1 MPRKRR
7 IIFSENEATQT
18 QEDRCTS
25 IISETVAENVYQRKS
40 ARFKAIEI
48 GNQNI
53 SNETTTQI
61 SIGKSSNRKHKTEK
75 VIMNPNN
82 IRINDQPS
90 RSTGL
95 EIKYKDFQFNYDFN
109 NDEIHDDS
117 EHSNGQSGDE
127 LDTIQNHNTEDNQKE
142 GIAPEYIDE
151 GDPTEICIFCG
162 AELWLNERVKKDTF
176 RRTMEFS
183 ICCLKGKVVLPTI
196 HPPPPML
203 ERLFF
208 DKKSMHSKDFLAN
221 IRQYN
226 NMFSFTSMGGKI
238 NHSINSGGGPY
249 SFILSGMNYH
259 MIGSL
264 LPLEGARPVYS
275 QLYIYDTENEV
286 TNRIAAVR
294 CLNEFNPFVKQYR
307 MASSLIKNHAYNE
320 LKLCLIGTRQHDGR
334 NYNLPSASEVAA
346 LVVGDIDMSFGRR
359 DIIIEELSGS
369 PQRISELHASYLPLQ
384 YPILFPF
391 GEDGYRDDIDHR
403 EETLTR
409 TKKKKKVSMR
419 EYFSYRLMSHQN
431 EVSILLHARRL
442 LQQFIVDGYTMIES
456 QRLLWVRTHQ
466 KELRVDLYQ
475 GLSDALINGERNA
488 SATGRRIILP
498 SSFTGGARY
507 MLQNYQDAMAICRWA
522 DIQIYF
528 LLSLAIQHGQKL
540 LEVYT
545 IEFQKR
551 GLPHA
556 HILLFLDKHD
566 KINDSDG
573 VDRVIFAEIPDK
585 HTSPKLYDLVKR
597 FMMHGPCGTSNPK
610 SPCMKDKK
618 CSKYFPKKFN
628 NQTVI
633 DEDGYPTYKRRN
645 DGRDIEVKGIHLDN
659 RFVVPYNSVLLTMF
673 QAHINVEKCNHS
685 TSIKYLFKYISKGND
700 RVVATIYDNSDEIQQ
715 YYNCRYI
722 SACEGSWRIFGF
734 DIHHRHP
741 SVERLSFHLPNQ
753 QPIVYS
759 NTDDVAELLDKPRVC
774 ESQFLAWMEMNGNQD
789 LAKTLTYSE
798 FPHHYVYERNKRA
811 WKERKRDFA
820 VGRITHVSP
829 SSGELY
835 FLRILLTKV
844 KGPTSFDDIK
854 TVNGVIYPT
863 FKDACFA
870 LGLLDDDREYIN
882 AIREASVWASGVS

>member
-286 TNRIAAVR
+286 TNRIAAVSNHHTG
-294 CLNEFNPFVKQYR
+294 LKIDHVIVHLLKDVLDEFNPFVKQYR

-522 DIQIYF
+522 GYPDIF
-528 LLSLAIQHGQKL
+528 LTFTCNPAWPEITRFCDRNFISPSDRPDILSRVFKL
-540 LEVYT
+540 KLKSMMKTIKEKKIFGTIRAEVYT

-759 NTDDVAELLDKPRVC
+759 NTDDVAELLDKPR
-774 ESQFLAWMEMNGNQD
+774 E
-789 LAKTLTYSE
+789 
-798 FPHHYVYERNKRA
+798 
-811 WKERKRDFA
+811 
-820 VGRITHVSP
+820 
-829 SSGELY
+829 
-835 FLRILLTKV
+835 
-844 KGPTSFDDIK
+844 
-854 TVNGVIYPT
+854 
-863 FKDACFA
+863 
-870 LGLLDDDREYIN
+870 
-882 AIREASVWASGVS
+882 